1 MGKLSQKRWIDVLE
15 MKKMDEY
22 RADIIWPRVTAQYLQ
37 GGYYRMG
44 EKTSAKAEY
53 LGLEPNDLPVVR
65 VLCPSQNLMPLF
77 QRKEHI

>member
-1 MGKLSQKRWIDVLE
+1 
-15 MKKMDEY
+15 
-22 RADIIWPRVTAQYLQ
+22 
-37 GGYYRMG
+37 MG

-77 QRKEHI
+77 QRKEHISVYILYEVN